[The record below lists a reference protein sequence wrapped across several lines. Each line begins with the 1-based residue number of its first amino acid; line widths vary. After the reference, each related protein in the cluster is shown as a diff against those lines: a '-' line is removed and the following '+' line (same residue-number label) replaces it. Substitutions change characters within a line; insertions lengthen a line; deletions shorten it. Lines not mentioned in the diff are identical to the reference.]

1 MLKLGIVSLFLIIAL
16 MIIPVN
22 FVSAQ
27 MDNSFSPCGY
37 PLASMD
43 TKTANDLILCFNLNP
58 NIVNDYEGFAF
69 AIGTAYHQLNLSLI
83 HI

>member
-1 MLKLGIVSLFLIIAL
+1 MFKLGISSLFLIIGL

-27 MDNSFSPCGY
+27 IDNSFSPCGY

-43 TKTANDLILCFNLNP
+43 VKTANELI
-58 NIVNDYEGFAF
+58 
-69 AIGTAYHQLNLSLI
+69 
-83 HI
+83 

>member
-1 MLKLGIVSLFLIIAL
+1 MV
-16 MIIPVN
+16 IPVN

-43 TKTANDLILCFNLNP
+43 AKTANELISCFNVMAGTNP
-58 NIVNDYEGFAF
+58 LVTNK
-69 AIGTAYHQLNLSLI
+69 LSVPNV
-83 HI
+83 